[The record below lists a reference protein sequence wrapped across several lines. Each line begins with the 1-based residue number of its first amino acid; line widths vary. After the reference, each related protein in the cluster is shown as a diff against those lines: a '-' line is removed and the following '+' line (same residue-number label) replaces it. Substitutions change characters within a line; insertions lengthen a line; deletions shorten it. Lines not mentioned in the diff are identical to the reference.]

1 MQASRL
7 ESGGDIDRSSSI
19 EFFFDGRPLIGYP
32 GDTLA
37 SALLANNV
45 SMVAR
50 SIKYHRPRGILSA
63 GLEEPNALVA
73 CADEAGNL
81 IPNLKATE
89 VWLQPGLKAHSQ
101 NNWPC
106 LKIDV
111 GALLQL
117 LSRFLSAGF
126 YYKTFMWP
134 PSGWPRVYEK
144 LIRQVA
150 GHGRIVLGADKKCYD
165 RRQARCDTLVVG
177 AGSQGI
183 VEALAA
189 SGRNESVLLVDQ
201 DSGVGGSSQWDLRP
215 GDGGNQQQWLRQ
227 KLIQLEQASNIR
239 CMTNTLAFGQYDH
252 GLVLA
257 VEQRKSGVHSIYW
270 RIRAKRIIFATGSIE
285 QPLIFPGNDRPGI
298 MLAAATRQYIYRFA
312 VKPGRRAFLAI
323 IDPED
328 RAATAAALVHAGIE
342 IVGEL
347 GEGEVISATKGR
359 YRLKKVYV
367 LSRHGQQKAYQCDL
381 LCVSAGW
388 TRNSDLSAQIGK
400 DRFEVAGNSQD
411 QAHGNGAWSFVDYQN
426 DVQFSDI
433 ESAVH
438 EGFSHVE
445 HAKRYTTVG
454 MGTDQGKTS
463 WYGTVQALADL
474 TGRQLGG
481 ISRTTMRPP
490 YSPVSFGALAGANT
504 DQHMVP
510 VRRSPFHSV
519 LEKFG
524 CVFQTSGEWLY
535 SRYFPVADE
544 SMSDAVRREVF
555 GVRNAVGC
563 VDMSTLG
570 KVDVKGPDAIRF
582 LSRVYC
588 NDIENIQVGRLR
600 YAIMLREDGM
610 VFDDGT
616 VSYLA
621 ENHYLITMTTANSA
635 SVWRW
640 LNRLLQVHWPEL
652 DVQLTL
658 VSDHYASLAI
668 AGPNARALLGDMSP
682 DFECNKGDFP
692 FASVRT
698 GWLDEKVSCRVF
710 SLSYSGELSFEIN
723 VPARHAHWLYQRVIE
738 LGADYGVTPYG
749 LEALDVL
756 RIEKGHISVGAEID
770 GRTTPQDLGL
780 ANMVSTHKDF
790 IGASLLQRPALK
802 DTSRL
807 QLVGLVPVDD
817 ARDIPTGAQLVD
829 RKWCAGDVMNSIGR
843 MTAVINSPTLG
854 CSIGLA
860 LLERGHH
867 CTRDTLWAASPIENR
882 STEVRV
888 VDRCFYDPGGT
899 RLRD

>member
-1 MQASRL
+1 
-7 ESGGDIDRSSSI
+7 
-19 EFFFDGRPLIGYP
+19 
-32 GDTLA
+32 
-37 SALLANNV
+37 
-45 SMVAR
+45 
-50 SIKYHRPRGILSA
+50 
-63 GLEEPNALVA
+63 
-73 CADEAGNL
+73 
-81 IPNLKATE
+81 
-89 VWLQPGLKAHSQ
+89 
-101 NNWPC
+101 
-106 LKIDV
+106 
-111 GALLQL
+111 
-117 LSRFLSAGF
+117 
-126 YYKTFMWP
+126 
-134 PSGWPRVYEK
+134 
-144 LIRQVA
+144 
-150 GHGRIVLGADKKCYD
+150 
-165 RRQARCDTLVVG
+165 
-177 AGSQGI
+177 
-183 VEALAA
+183 
-189 SGRNESVLLVDQ
+189 
-201 DSGVGGSSQWDLRP
+201 
-215 GDGGNQQQWLRQ
+215 
-227 KLIQLEQASNIR
+227 
-239 CMTNTLAFGQYDH
+239 
-252 GLVLA
+252 
-257 VEQRKSGVHSIYW
+257 
-270 RIRAKRIIFATGSIE
+270 
-285 QPLIFPGNDRPGI
+285 
-298 MLAAATRQYIYRFA
+298 
-312 VKPGRRAFLAI
+312 
-323 IDPED
+323 
-328 RAATAAALVHAGIE
+328 
-342 IVGEL
+342 
-347 GEGEVISATKGR
+347 
-359 YRLKKVYV
+359 
-367 LSRHGQQKAYQCDL
+367 
-381 LCVSAGW
+381 
-388 TRNSDLSAQIGK
+388 
-400 DRFEVAGNSQD
+400 
-411 QAHGNGAWSFVDYQN
+411 
-426 DVQFSDI
+426 
-433 ESAVH
+433 
-438 EGFSHVE
+438 
-445 HAKRYTTVG
+445 
-454 MGTDQGKTS
+454 
-463 WYGTVQALADL
+463 
-474 TGRQLGG
+474 
-481 ISRTTMRPP
+481 
-490 YSPVSFGALAGANT
+490 
-504 DQHMVP
+504 MVP

-616 VSYLA
+616 VSCLA

-802 DTSRL
+802 DTNRL
-807 QLVGLVPVDD
+807 HLVGLVPVDD
-817 ARDIPTGAQLVD
+817 TRDIPTGAQLVD
-829 RKWCAGDVMNSIGR
+829 RKWRAGDVMNSIGR

-867 CTRDTLWAASPIENR
+867 RTRDTLWAASPIENR